1 MDNTIDN
8 ADRRLKIISV
18 LFGIFG
24 QAGDGRRIA
33 LYVKSLKD
41 VPLNALDKAR
51 PLGALDT
58 LLLDVMRA
66 LYPDTTPQELH
77 VQLDYLQERKLVE
90 ITKRPDVHWHAKLDR
105 LGIDIVEYT
114 IDCQAGIA
122 RPEKYWN

>member
-1 MDNTIDN
+1 MSFDMQKI
-8 ADRRLKIISV
+8 RREGMRWHL
-18 LFGIFG
+18 
-24 QAGDGRRIA
+24 
-33 LYVKSLKD
+33 
-41 VPLNALDKAR
+41 LNALDKAR

-77 VQLDYLQERKLVE
+77 VQLDYLEERKLVE
-90 ITKRPDVHWHAKLDR
+90 IKKNPDGHWHAKLDR

-114 IDCQAGIA
+114 IDCQAGIT